1 MDAALADLLSLDGQT
16 ALVTGAATG
25 IGEGIAN
32 LLARAGAHVVIGDV
46 DDAGAERV
54 AAGIAA
60 AGHRADWLHLDVTDG
75 DSARA
80 AVERT
85 AGLGG
90 RFDVLVNNAGSY
102 HEAGSIIDQT
112 WESWKR
118 AIDVNL
124 VSMFH
129 CCKPAAERLVAQG
142 TGGAIVNIS
151 SVDGY
156 LPCLGTGYDSAK
168 AGVVHFTRSLAL
180 DLAPHQI
187 RVNGVAPGAVLVP
200 TLEKKRSG
208 ELPPVW
214 PGSSVPTGL
223 HGELMRQ
230 RSANIP
236 LGRTGQTAEIAQA
249 VLFLCSAASSY
260 VIGQTLVVDGGW
272 TLV

>member
-1 MDAALADLLSLDGQT
+1 M
-16 ALVTGAATG
+16 
-25 IGEGIAN
+25 
-32 LLARAGAHVVIGDV
+32 
-46 DDAGAERV
+46 
-54 AAGIAA
+54 
-60 AGHRADWLHLDVTDG
+60 
-75 DSARA
+75 
-80 AVERT
+80 
-85 AGLGG
+85 
-90 RFDVLVNNAGSY
+90 LVNNAGSY

-129 CCKPAAERLVAQG
+129 CCKPAAERMVAQG

-200 TLEKKRSG
+200 TLVKKRSG

-223 HGELMRQ
+223 HGRADATSGRRTS
-230 RSANIP
+230 RSAARARP
-236 LGRTGQTAEIAQA
+236 TRSPTLCCSSARRRRRT
-249 VLFLCSAASSY
+249 
-260 VIGQTLVVDGGW
+260 
-272 TLV
+272 